1 MKRILL
7 LVLLLTIFSGCKISD
22 QTINQAEY
30 KGEGYILEVA
40 EDRILI
46 VEQKYLNKTWEEIM
60 HDYVG
65 EAIWLRTKTK
75 DLKPGQRI
83 HYRIKGGI
91 DDSYPSQ
98 ADAKE
103 IKVINE

>member
-7 LVLLLTIFSGCKISD
+7 LVLLLTIFSGCKISN
-22 QTINQAEY
+22 QTNNQAGYE
-30 KGEGYILEVA
+30 GEGYILEVA

-46 VEQKYLNKTWEEIM
+46 VEQKYPDKTWEEIM
-60 HDYVG
+60 NDYVG

-83 HYRIKGGI
+83 YYRIKGGI
-91 DDSYPSQ
+91 DESYPSQ

-103 IKVINE
+103 IKIINE

>member
-1 MKRILL
+1 M
-7 LVLLLTIFSGCKISD
+7 
-22 QTINQAEY
+22 
-30 KGEGYILEVA
+30 EVS

-46 VEQKYLNKTWEEIM
+46 VEQKYSNKTWEEIM
-60 HDYVG
+60 NDYVG

-83 HYRIKGGI
+83 YYRIKGGI
-91 DDSYPSQ
+91 NDSYPSQ

-103 IKVINE
+103 IKIINE

>member
-7 LVLLLTIFSGCKISD
+7 LVLLLTIFSGCNISD
-22 QTINQAEY
+22 QTIDQAGYE
-30 KGEGYILEVA
+30 GEGYILEVA
-40 EDRILI
+40 EGRILV
-46 VEQKYLNKTWEEIM
+46 VEQKYLNKTWEDIM
-60 HDYVG
+60 NDYVG

-83 HYRIKGGI
+83 YYRIKGGI

-103 IKVINE
+103 IKIINE

>member
-1 MKRILL
+1 MKRVLL
-7 LVLLLTIFSGCKISD
+7 LVLLWSLLSGCS
-22 QTINQAEY
+22 NNRAGYE
-30 KGEGYILEVA
+30 GEGYILEIA

-46 VEQKYLNKTWEEIM
+46 VEQQYLNKTWTEIM
-60 HDYVG
+60 DDYVG

-83 HYRIKGGI
+83 YYRIKGGI
-91 DDSYPSQ
+91 DESYPSQ

-103 IKVINE
+103 IKIIDE

>member
-1 MKRILL
+1 MKRILF

-22 QTINQAEY
+22 QTNNQAGYE
-30 KGEGYILEVA
+30 GEGYILEVS

-46 VEQKYLNKTWEEIM
+46 VEQKYSNKTWEEIM
-60 HDYVG
+60 NDYVG

-83 HYRIKGGI
+83 YYRIEGGI

-103 IKVINE
+103 IKIINE